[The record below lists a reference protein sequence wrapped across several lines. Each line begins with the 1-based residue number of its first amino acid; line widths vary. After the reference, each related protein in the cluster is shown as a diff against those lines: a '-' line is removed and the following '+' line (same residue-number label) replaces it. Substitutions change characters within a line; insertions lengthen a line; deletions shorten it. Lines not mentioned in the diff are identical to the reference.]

1 MEMSRMVDKESS
13 KPKPAPPP
21 PKVDPRL
28 ITFAEKAKKSHKVK

>member
-1 MEMSRMVDKESS
+1 MSKMANKEGS

-28 ITFAEKAKKSHKVK
+28 ITFAEKAKKSYKGK